1 MKITHNG
8 MTTCPFHEDRDPSMK
23 LNERYYYCFGCLV
36 SGDVI
41 DLTAQL
47 LQLSKRQA
55 ADRLAADFH
64 LTDSPSAVQTT
75 PAKTTCSVQ
84 SRLSELRSV
93 LLAYEATLKKQQAIF
108 APAAPEDEID
118 QRYVAACNLLEGI
131 CYLIDSLI
139 FGTAEEKEMTLA
151 AFHQDGLKEQL
162 EEYIQ
167 TLIQEEQHA
176 IGEQPFS

>member
-23 LNERYYYCFGCLV
+23 LNERYYYCFGCQA

-55 ADRLAADFH
+55 ADRLATDFH
-64 LTDSPSAVQTT
+64 LTCNPSAVQTT
-75 PAKTTCSVQ
+75 PAKITCSVQ
-84 SRLSELRSV
+84 SRLGELRSV
-93 LLAYEATLKKQQAIF
+93 LLAYEATLKKQKAIF

-131 CYLIDSLI
+131 RYLIDSLI
-139 FGTAEEKEMTLA
+139 FGTAEEKEMTLV